1 MTTLPRGEAADVHRV
16 VRRRRAVA
24 AAGAVSAGLLVL
36 SACDKPTPL
45 STITVGQSSVSEEA
59 TCGGEGTALKP
70 AELTECLKE
79 KDIKS
84 ISVDPDETVRFGVDP
99 DVAKKRWTILMNGQP
114 LTEDSDKTYRT
125 IPGSVFFNAQ
135 YGAQGDSTLVSIK
148 AGDGK
153 KDSQTVT
160 GLWSF
165 KLEKDD

>member
-1 MTTLPRGEAADVHRV
+1 MTTLQSA

-45 STITVGQSSVSEEA
+45 ATVTVGSSSVSQEA
-59 TCGGEGTALKP
+59 TCGGAGDVLKTADLSK
-70 AELTECLKE
+70 CLKDTGIE
-79 KDIKS
+79 S

-99 DVAKKRWTILMNGQP
+99 EIADKGWTILMNGQP
-114 LTEDSDKTYRT
+114 LTDSSTKTYRT

-135 YGAQGDSTLVSIK
+135 YGAQGNSTLVSIK
-148 AGDGK
+148 EGE
-153 KDSQTVT
+153 KDVT

-165 KLEKDD
+165 KLKKDS

>member
-1 MTTLPRGEAADVHRV
+1 M
-16 VRRRRAVA
+16 RRRRAVA

-45 STITVGQSSVSEEA
+45 STITVGSSSVSAEA
-59 TCGGEGTALKP
+59 TCGGEGGALKP
-70 AELTECLKE
+70 ADITKCLKDE
-79 KDIKS
+79 DIKS

-99 DVAKKRWTILMNGQP
+99 EVADERWTILMNGQP
-114 LTEDSDKTYRT
+114 LTEDSNKTYRT

-153 KDSQTVT
+153 KDSQAVT

-165 KLEKDD
+165 KLKKDD

>member
-1 MTTLPRGEAADVHRV
+1 MTSMQSV

-45 STITVGQSSVSEEA
+45 STITVGRSSVSSEA
-59 TCGGEGTALKP
+59 TCGGEGKSLQVADLAK
-70 AELTECLKE
+70 CLKD
-79 KDIKS
+79 KNIKS

-99 DVAKKRWTILMNGQP
+99 KIADKRWTILMNGQP
-114 LTEDSDKTYRT
+114 LTEDSNKTYRT

-135 YGAQGDSTLVSIK
+135 YGAQGNSTLVTIK

-153 KDSQTVT
+153 KSGSTVT

-165 KLEKDD
+165 KLKKNA